1 MVKRQKDDIVRKDV
15 GQDYDKKKVLSL
27 SKMNTERKWL
37 NRGRKKGKNREKD
50 VRDLDKGTLL
60 SLSKIFTERKWQKRE
75 KIRRKYVGDSHKKR
89 MSPSKMHTE
98 RKWLKAEREKEI

>member
-1 MVKRQKDDIVRKDV
+1 MKQKNNKK
-15 GQDYDKKKVLSL
+15 QKKKT
-27 SKMNTERKWL
+27 KQQNIKT
-37 NRGRKKGKNREKD
+37 GKTK
-50 VRDLDKGTLL
+50 
-60 SLSKIFTERKWQKRE
+60 